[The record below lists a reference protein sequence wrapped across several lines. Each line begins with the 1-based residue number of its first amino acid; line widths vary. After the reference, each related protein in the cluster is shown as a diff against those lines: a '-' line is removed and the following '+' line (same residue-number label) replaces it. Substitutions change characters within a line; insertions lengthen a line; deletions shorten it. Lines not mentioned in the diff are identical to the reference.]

1 LPARPAVPTFPEGA
15 LDGPIVA
22 TRIAAPSATAC
33 AVFQTCVGDGCGRRF
48 YDLGGP
54 VLPKALLE
62 SVRGDAILAE
72 LHGARIL
79 RDDHRS
85 DRTLEPE

>member
-1 LPARPAVPTFPEGA
+1 M
-15 LDGPIVA
+15 
-22 TRIAAPSATAC
+22 
-33 AVFQTCVGDGCGRRF
+33 GDGCGRRF

-85 DRTLEPE
+85 DRTLEPG